1 MCSAPS
7 LSNMLSQEVSPE
19 SLKILNPEIGQKR
32 GRRAMTLAFGNFFP
46 KFLEDRFSFR
56 EMEEQVSI
64 EHVQTVCI
72 HLCLHFHNSYLRWMA
87 QLNILQMRKLKIR
100 EIVTPTKSFCQL
112 CQHNGARAFKW
123 IVLNVEQ
130 IFQGSDFQHTPRA
143 SKMYLSFEPQFH
155 F

>member
-1 MCSAPS
+1 MSMCSAPS

-19 SLKILNPEIGQKR
+19 SLKILSPEIGQKR

-56 EMEEQVSI
+56 EMEEHVSI

-100 EIVTPTKSFCQL
+100 EVKSLLQSHSANCV
-112 CQHNGARAFKW
+112 N
-123 IVLNVEQ
+123 ITVLVHSNE
-130 IFQGSDFQHTPRA
+130 
-143 SKMYLSFEPQFH
+143 
-155 F
+155 